1 MGLPEVPRTI
11 PAYGQPLAEWRN
23 SLSGIGLLL
32 CLIASLMLLAGCSPS
47 PGNLPPAAH
56 LTHAEVWSS
65 PSTQWEPPHTLA
77 ESDDSVLASG
87 TSWKTVA
94 LPDAKP
100 RVIAGAANPESEPP
114 QVLWY
119 RMALPASALAET
131 PQGPRLY
138 IPRWQSVGTKALYVN
153 GQLLWQSRGSRVW
166 NSFNRPIWLD
176 LGGATRPGEPAVL
189 YVRAAMVE
197 GVGGALSSVWVGPD
211 EVLGNSWRVRNVL
224 QVDLIS
230 MLRGAYLVLGLFSLA
245 VWLIRKREASAYL
258 LFFLISIC
266 QVFSSL
272 HFLVDERGF
281 GLPDDWF
288 AWLTLAGSQGSL
300 LCFFYVFCIF
310 EQRQRPRQAKAL
322 LIYSLAVT
330 LAAIPVWGPAL
341 TTMLPLL
348 RFSLI
353 PTFLLVMY
361 VAVAGAWRRRTPGS
375 FLLAGW
381 MLISFPMGL
390 HDLVLQNYQYIEN
403 IYLSSYIYLG
413 IITLFLVI
421 ALNRYTSALHV
432 AARASATL
440 TERLAEQERIL
451 AITHERLREA
461 ERSQTL
467 LNERQRVMRDMHDGV
482 GSSLMSALR
491 MVENPSTAHLDVAQ
505 VLRECIDDLKV
516 SIDSL
521 EPVDADLL
529 ALLANL
535 RFRLGQRL
543 ESAGLKLHWA
553 VQDLPPLPWLEA
565 QNALHVLR
573 ILQEVLTNI
582 VKHSSAREI
591 TVRTG
596 QADWQGVPGV
606 QVCIEDDGTPY
617 TPPPPGERQPGRK
630 GIGNIQARAEA
641 LGAHVQWHAKSTKGT
656 EFTLWL
662 PLERHQDH
670 AVSDKS

>member
-1 MGLPEVPRTI
+1 MGQPEVPR
-11 PAYGQPLAEWRN
+11 ALQRNRPLPEWRRP
-23 SLSGIGLLL
+23 LPGMALLL
-32 CLIASLMLLAGCSPS
+32 CLLVSLALLAACSPS
-47 PGNLPPAAH
+47 QENLPPAAH
-56 LTHAEVWSS
+56 LTQAQAWAS
-65 PSTQWEPPHTLA
+65 PSTEWEPPHSLA
-77 ESDDSVLASG
+77 ESDDEVLASS
-87 TSWKTVA
+87 TSWHNVA
-94 LPDAKP
+94 LPNAKP
-100 RVIAGAANPESEPP
+100 RVIAGAGNPEDEPP

-119 RMALPASALAET
+119 RMTLPASALAAT

-176 LGGATRPGEPAVL
+176 LGGTTRPGEPAVL
-189 YVRAAMVE
+189 HVRAAMVE

-211 EVLGNSWRVRNVL
+211 EVLGNSWRVRHVF

-245 VWLIRKREASAYL
+245 VWLIRKREATTYL
-258 LFFLISIC
+258 LFFLVSIC

-272 HFLVDERGF
+272 HFLVDQRSI

-288 AWLTLAGSQGSL
+288 AWSTLAGSQGSL
-300 LCFFYVFCIF
+300 VCFFYVFCLF

-322 LIYSLAVT
+322 VIYSLLVT
-330 LAAIPVWGPAL
+330 LAAIPLWAPAL

-353 PTFLLVMY
+353 PTFLLVLY

-375 FLLAGW
+375 ILLAGW

-390 HDLVLQNYQYIEN
+390 HDLALQNYQYIEN
-403 IYLSSYIYLG
+403 VYLSSYIYLG

-440 TERLAEQERIL
+440 TEQLAEQERIL
-451 AITHERLREA
+451 ASTYEKLREA
-461 ERSQTL
+461 ERSRTL
-467 LNERQRVMRDMHDGV
+467 LDERQRVMRDMHDGV

-491 MVENPSTAHLDVAQ
+491 MVENPSTVQVDVAQ
-505 VLRECIDDLKV
+505 VLRECIDDLKI

-553 VQDLPPLPWLEA
+553 VQDLPPLPWLDA

-582 VKHSSAREI
+582 VKHSGAREI

-596 QADWQGVPGV
+596 QADWQGVPGA
-606 QVCIEDDGTPY
+606 QVCIEDDGTPF

-630 GIGNIQARAEA
+630 GIGNIQARVEA
-641 LGAHVQWHAKSTKGT
+641 LGAQVQWHAKPGKGT
-656 EFTLWL
+656 EFVLWL
-662 PLERHQDH
+662 PLERIQDPSAAH
-670 AVSDKS
+670 KS